1 MISERYKK
9 QILLLVIT
17 FIFFAYMTGLN
28 LNYLNPRNIDWI
40 FFAGNLEDGSLY
52 WFGWEFF
59 RWTNIIQY
67 PLLDNYPY
75 GEELNISLIYNDSI
89 PIMSIFLKFFTNY
102 LGFPFQFFGLWH
114 FICIYLQALF
124 TLKILDMFI
133 NSKRIKFLLISIILL
148 TPVLV
153 FSLLLNHASLFANW
167 IIIASIYFYL
177 KPKFKYSFWLT
188 LIVVSLLTQAYLFA
202 MILPIF
208 IADLVQRVLKKELRI
223 SDLFKFLGITILL
236 IASLFMLLG
245 VETSKD
251 TYHFY
256 QGYGHFRMN
265 LNSIFDSSVSFV
277 SEDNYEIYR
286 FSRLMPDLKDTTSI
300 AGSGDHEGFNFLGIP
315 VISLLILSILNFKK
329 GVLNFS
335 RKNYIPILIISLLL
349 LMFALT
355 NKIIFNEIL
364 LITYP
369 LPSFIKNFFATFRSS
384 GRFFWPVLYIISFIS
399 FYSFTR
405 LFNKKSCTIILSI
418 LLMITFIDSFE
429 MYSKARAIKSVKLS
443 YKGPTWKQLLK
454 DPEWDQLALKYSKV
468 KFIYPDILP
477 TDFTSK
483 VNLFAVSNGLSVNGG
498 YLARVKKSTL
508 LRVRKKLKDA
518 ITACNFENDSIYVFS
533 DKELWHKASL
543 CSPANKVLEIDGIY
557 VLGPSQELNILRLN
571 ESYKKK

>member
-1 MISERYKK
+1 
-9 QILLLVIT
+9 
-17 FIFFAYMTGLN
+17 
-28 LNYLNPRNIDWI
+28 
-40 FFAGNLEDGSLY
+40 
-52 WFGWEFF
+52 
-59 RWTNIIQY
+59 
-67 PLLDNYPY
+67 
-75 GEELNISLIYNDSI
+75 
-89 PIMSIFLKFFTNY
+89 
-102 LGFPFQFFGLWH
+102 
-114 FICIYLQALF
+114 
-124 TLKILDMFI
+124 
-133 NSKRIKFLLISIILL
+133 
-148 TPVLV
+148 
-153 FSLLLNHASLFANW
+153 
-167 IIIASIYFYL
+167 
-177 KPKFKYSFWLT
+177 
-188 LIVVSLLTQAYLFA
+188 

>member
-9 QILLLVIT
+9 QILLLAIT

-114 FICIYLQALF
+114 LICIYLQALF

>member
-1 MISERYKK
+1 MISEKYKK

-114 FICIYLQALF
+114 LICIYLQALF

>member
-9 QILLLVIT
+9 QILLLAIT
-17 FIFFAYMTGLN
+17 FIFFAYMTGFN

-40 FFAGNLEDGSLY
+40 FFAGHEDGTLA

-75 GEELNISLIYNDSI
+75 GEDLNISLIYSGSV
-89 PIMSIFLKFFTNY
+89 PIMSMFLKFFTNY

-114 FICIYLQALF
+114 LICIYLQAFF

-133 NSKRIKFLLISIILL
+133 DSKRIKFLLISIILL

-153 FSLLLNHASLFANW
+153 FNLLLNHPGLFANW

-177 KPKFKYSFWLT
+177 KTKFKYSFWLT
-188 LIVVSLLTQAYLFA
+188 LLVVSLLTQAYLFA

-208 IADLVQRVLKKELRI
+208 AADLVQRILKKELRI
-223 SDLFKFLGITILL
+223 SDLFKFLAITIVL
-236 IASLFMLLG
+236 IISLFMLLG

-277 SEDNYEIYR
+277 SENNYEIYR
-286 FSRLMPDLKDTTSI
+286 FSKLMPDLKDTTSI
-300 AGSGDHEGFNFLGIP
+300 IGSGDYEGFNFIGIP

-329 GVLNFS
+329 GILSFS
-335 RKNYIPILIISLLL
+335 RKKCIPILTICFLL

-355 NKIIFNEIL
+355 NKVIFNETL

-418 LLMITFIDSFE
+418 LLIVAFIDSFD
-429 MYSKARAIKSVKLS
+429 MYSKTRSIKSVKLS
-443 YKGPTWKQLLK
+443 YSGPTWKQLLK
-454 DPEWDQLALKYSKV
+454 DPAWNELALRYDKV
-468 KFIYPDILP
+468 KFIYPDLLP
-477 TDFTSK
+477 THYTSK

-508 LRVRKKLKDA
+508 LKVRKTLKDS
-518 ITACNFENDSIYVFS
+518 IRNCNFENDSIYVFS
-533 DKELWHKASL
+533 DKELWHDASL

-557 VLGPSQELNILRLN
+557 VLGPSQELNVLRLN

>member
-114 FICIYLQALF
+114 LICIYLQALF

>member
-1 MISERYKK
+1 
-9 QILLLVIT
+9 
-17 FIFFAYMTGLN
+17 MTGLN

-114 FICIYLQALF
+114 LICIYLQALF